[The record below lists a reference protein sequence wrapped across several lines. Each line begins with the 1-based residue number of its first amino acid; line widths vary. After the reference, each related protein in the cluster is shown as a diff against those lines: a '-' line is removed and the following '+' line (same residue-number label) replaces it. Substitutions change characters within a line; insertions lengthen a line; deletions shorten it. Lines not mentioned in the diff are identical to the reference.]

1 MNTVGNNIK
10 HFRKKQGL
18 SQEDMATELHVTRQ
32 AVSNWETGKAF
43 PDIDMLK
50 RIAVTLDTSVNDI
63 IYAATE
69 RKSRRIINTVS
80 LKPVL
85 ITPILFFL
93 LLTWIGAPIFIPVLS
108 KTIGGGVAETFLY
121 PLYFGQIVLATL
133 LVLCTC
139 IVVDEIRRHG
149 AGEEER
155 E

>member
-93 LLTWIGAPIFIPVLS
+93 LLTWFGAPIFIPVFS

-149 AGEEER
+149 ASEDEKE
-155 E
+155 